1 MMTAVEFRQRAMSLP
16 LPVEHPQRHELNNEV
31 HARPYEMLQAPE
43 RMSYLAVLVDEHDR
57 KREWTHLAELCAHY
71 GQTLP
76 PQEEKHVRLDL
87 GELRVQVER
96 HQEFTR
102 YKFVRLGEYDEPYA
116 DPVTN
121 RLPGD
126 WLAAIPGQT
135 LVATHIA
142 IRRGSPSELG
152 PSSAELARH
161 FDTATLVGSRVG
173 RNASPVYTDFRIHAD
188 GYTRLLFIDHN
199 PLPAQTGRLMLRLLE
214 VETYRMLAL
223 LALPQA
229 RSLVATL
236 TRADERLTIIS
247 DAIALGTDKTDE
259 KLLDE
264 LSEFAA
270 TVEHMVSAN
279 YYRLAATRAYF
290 GLVANRLAELRE
302 SPIEGLPTLGGFLNR
317 RLDPARQTCDAA
329 AHWLDLLSNRVSHA
343 GELLRSRVDVR
354 REAQNQALLA
364 AMDRRSELQLHLQ
377 QTVEG
382 LSVAAITYYAV
393 SLIGYLVKGS
403 EHVGL
408 FHLDAD
414 IVKAAAIPVVA
425 GLVYLGVRHI
435 RHAIQ
440 RAEE

>member
-1 MMTAVEFRQRAMSLP
+1 MQLM
-16 LPVEHPQRHELNNEV
+16 LPVEHPQRRDLNNEV
-31 HARPYEMLQAPE
+31 HARPYEILQALE
-43 RMSYLAVLVDEHDR
+43 RLSYLAVLVDEHDR
-57 KREWTHLAELCAHY
+57 KREWMHLADLYARY

-76 PQEEKHVRLDL
+76 LQEEKHLRVDL
-87 GELRVQVER
+87 GELRVKVER
-96 HQEFTR
+96 HNEFTR
-102 YKFVRLGEYDEPYA
+102 YKFVLQGNLNDPYT

-121 RLPGD
+121 HLPGD

-135 LVATHIA
+135 LVAMHIA
-142 IRRGSPSELG
+142 IRRGSPSEAA
-152 PSSAELARH
+152 PSLDELAQY
-161 FDTATLVGSRVG
+161 FDTTTLVGSRVG

-199 PLPAQTGRLMLRLLE
+199 PLSTQTGRLMLRLLE

-229 RSLVATL
+229 RNLVSTL
-236 TRADERLTIIS
+236 NKANERLTYIT
-247 DAIALGTDKTDE
+247 DAIALGTNKTDE

-270 TVEHMVSAN
+270 KVENMVSAN

-302 SPIEGLPTLGGFLNR
+302 SPIESIPVLGGFLNR
-317 RLDPARQTCDAA
+317 RLEPAKQTCDAA
-329 AHWLDLLSNRVSHA
+329 ANWLDLLSNRVSHA
-343 GELLRSRVDVR
+343 GDLLRSRVDVR
-354 REAQNQALLA
+354 REAQNQTLLA

-403 EHVGL
+403 EHIGF

-414 IVKAAAIPVVA
+414 VVKAVAIPVVA
-425 GLVYLGVRHI
+425 GLVYIGARHVRHT
-435 RHAIQ
+435 IQ
-440 RAEE
+440 RTGG

>member
-1 MMTAVEFRQRAMSLP
+1 MQLM
-16 LPVEHPQRHELNNEV
+16 LPVEHPQRRDLNNEV
-31 HARPYEMLQAPE
+31 HARPYEILQALE
-43 RMSYLAVLVDEHDR
+43 RLSYLAVLVDEHDR
-57 KREWTHLAELCAHY
+57 KREWMHLADLYARY

-76 PQEEKHVRLDL
+76 LQEEKHLRVDL
-87 GELRVQVER
+87 GELRVKVER
-96 HQEFTR
+96 HNEFTR
-102 YKFVRLGEYDEPYA
+102 YKFVLQGNLNDPYT

-121 RLPGD
+121 HLPGD

-135 LVATHIA
+135 LVAMHIA
-142 IRRGSPSELG
+142 IRRGSPSEAA
-152 PSSAELARH
+152 PSLDELAQY
-161 FDTATLVGSRVG
+161 FDTTTLVGSRVG
-173 RNASPVYTDFRIHAD
+173 RNACPVYTDFRIHAD

-199 PLPAQTGRLMLRLLE
+199 PLSTQTGRLMLRLLE

-223 LALPQA
+223 PQA
-229 RSLVATL
+229 RNLVSTL
-236 TRADERLTIIS
+236 NKANERLTYIT
-247 DAIALGTDKTDE
+247 DAIALGTNKTDE

-270 TVEHMVSAN
+270 KVENMVSAN

-302 SPIEGLPTLGGFLNR
+302 SPIESIPVLGGFLNR
-317 RLDPARQTCDAA
+317 RLEPAKQTCDAA
-329 AHWLDLLSNRVSHA
+329 ANWLDLLSNRVSHA
-343 GELLRSRVDVR
+343 GDLLRSRVDVR
-354 REAQNQALLA
+354 REAQNQTLLA

-403 EHVGL
+403 EHIGF

-414 IVKAAAIPVVA
+414 VVKAAAIPVVA
-425 GLVYLGVRHI
+425 GLVYIGARHVRHT
-435 RHAIQ
+435 IQ
-440 RAEE
+440 RTGG